1 MVNHLNSSRKSCT
14 LKNDKGV
21 DHKEERRMKKQSI
34 GSCEK
39 KVSILFYRKSLR
51 LLRTKLV
58 FLLSTACLCTLL
70 SGCGG
75 TGTEE
80 EEVVMS
86 EQIPVRV
93 QQPEP
98 GTLVLK
104 DEFMGTVSPEESVY
118 VIPMVTAEVLSTNV
132 SLGDEVE
139 AGTEL
144 CKLDSEPA
152 QLQLASAQA
161 QYHSAAAGV
170 NSAEVGYE
178 AAQAQYESTVAQ
190 LDAQMG
196 GQKNLQMYQLQIQ
209 VDSVHSG
216 IDDIYEQ
223 MADLEENKEDAKEQ
237 KDDLKKVVGNAEG
250 YVKQANGAVAVAK
263 MEYDKAA
270 AEVTRLEPQTFEEQQ
285 KVKQECEAAHGA
297 GSYEYILKQAKET
310 LAAAQSDYEKA
321 TEAASQAS
329 AAYGQAQS
337 AYEQAKAGIDS
348 IEDGREQLDNA
359 LADAYKSLEQ
369 TEAIKNITEEQVYS
383 DTQKVVDANKKA
395 AAVGL
400 ESAAAGINSA
410 QVGMEGAQVA
420 IDSAE
425 YQLDMYTLK
434 APISGIIEAVNV
446 KEHDFASPNTPA
458 YIISNKEAM
467 TVTFYVSEGVR
478 NTFSVGQK
486 VSVDRNG
493 KIFDGAITEIGSM
506 VDQNTGLF
514 LIKVSVGKPDESMLT
529 GCSVKVSADTYSQ
542 SNVLLIPYDAVYY
555 DNGKPYVYVAVN
567 GVVERRDIETGLFD
581 EQTMTV
587 VSGLTTQD
595 QLITSWSANLREG
608 AEVSIQSEG
617 TSGGEED
624 RKEEDSDPIE
634 EASAAEDAG
643 NEE

>member
-1 MVNHLNSSRKSCT
+1 
-14 LKNDKGV
+14 
-21 DHKEERRMKKQSI
+21 MKKQSI

-75 TGTEE
+75 AGTEE

-285 KVKQECEAAHGA
+285 KVKQECEATHGA